1 MDIISDLLYFPKL
14 IFHFIYNFI
23 YFLFT
28 NQIVLLIITIIIIF
42 YVFFFIGLGKSSSSK
57 SYTLKNNYTFKNN
70 NVENSNVEKNTLQNN
85 NSITHT
91 KQLSYSNTNMNIIFI
106 IIFIIF
112 IILFISFLYHNNLL
126 NVLNFSTYTQILNP
140 LSNEPQIIIDLETN
154 SPASHTLNIPQV
166 FNIPGNYY
174 KYDEAQ
180 SLCQAYGSRLA
191 NYTDLEKAYNNGA
204 EWCNYGWSDGQMALF
219 PTQAET
225 YKNLQKIPGHEHD
238 CGRPGINGGYIAN
251 PNVRFGVNCFGNK
264 PKMSP
269 EEEELMA
276 TTSPYPLT
284 KQDIEMEEQ
293 VQFWKNRLPD
303 ILVSPFNYNN
313 WSKV

>member
-1 MDIISDLLYFPKL
+1 MDIISDLLMIPKT
-14 IFHFIYNFI
+14 IFDFLYNI
-23 YFLFT
+23 FT
-28 NQIVLLIITIIIIF
+28 NQIVLIIITICIVFYIF
-42 YVFFFIGLGKSSSSK
+42 VFIGLGKSTSRTSNFISENNNTNNNLDTKQISSS
-57 SYTLKNNYTFKNN
+57 
-70 NVENSNVEKNTLQNN
+70 NS
-85 NSITHT
+85 
-91 KQLSYSNTNMNIIFI
+91 NMNINSLFI

-112 IILFISFLYHNNLL
+112 IILFISFLFHKNLL

-140 LSNEPQIIIDLETN
+140 LSNNPQINIDLETN
-154 SPASHTLNIPQV
+154 PIRTEKLFNSPQV

-174 KYDEAQ
+174 NYDEAQ
-180 SLCQAYGSRLA
+180 TLCKAYDSRLA
-191 NYTDLEKAYNNGA
+191 NYSELEKAYNKGA

-225 YKNLQKIPGHEHD
+225 YKNLQTIPGHEHD

-251 PNVRFGVNCFGNK
+251 PNVRFGVNCFGIK
-264 PKMSP
+264 PRMTP

-276 TTSPYPLT
+276 TTTPYPLT
-284 KQDIEMEEQ
+284 TDDIKMEEQ
-293 VQFWKNRLPD
+293 VEFWKKRLPQ

>member
-14 IFHFIYNFI
+14 IFDFLYNF
-23 YFLFT
+23 FT
-28 NQIVLLIITIIIIF
+28 NQIVLLIITIMIIF
-42 YVFFFIGLGKSSSSK
+42 YIFFFIGLGKSSSHN
-57 SYTLKNNYTFKNN
+57 SYNLENNNSENNTLK
-70 NVENSNVEKNTLQNN
+70 NN
-85 NSITHT
+85 NSITYT

-112 IILFISFLYHNNLL
+112 IILLIYFLYHNNLL
-126 NVLNFSTYTQILNP
+126 NVLNFSTYTQIINP
-140 LSNEPQIIIDLETN
+140 LSNEPQIIIDMETN
-154 SPASHTLNIPQV
+154 SPTSHTLNIPQV

-180 SLCQAYGSRLA
+180 SLCQAYGARLA

>member
-1 MDIISDLLYFPKL
+1 MDIISDLLYIPKV
-14 IFHFIYNFI
+14 IFDFLYNI
-23 YFLFT
+23 FT
-28 NQIVLLIITIIIIF
+28 NQIVLLIITIIIVF
-42 YVFFFIGLGKSSSSK
+42 YIFFFIGLGNNTSRT
-57 SYTLKNNYTFKNN
+57 SYSNLDNSNLEYNNYDNY
-70 NVENSNVEKNTLQNN
+70 
-85 NSITHT
+85 NSITNT

-112 IILFISFLYHNNLL
+112 IILFIAFLYHNNLL
-126 NVLNFSTYTQILNP
+126 NALNFSTYTQVINP
-140 LSNEPQIIIDLETN
+140 LSNQPQINIDLETN
-154 SPASHTLNIPQV
+154 TPASHSLNIPQV

-180 SLCQAYGSRLA
+180 TLCQAYGSRLA
-191 NYTDLEKAYNNGA
+191 NYNDLETAYNKGA

-225 YKNLQKIPGHEHD
+225 YKNLQNIPGHEHD

-264 PKMSP
+264 PKMTS

-276 TTSPYPLT
+276 TTTPYPLT
-284 KQDIEMEEQ
+284 KKDIDMEKQ
-293 VQFWKNRLPD
+293 VEF
-303 ILVSPFNYNN
+303 
-313 WSKV
+313 